1 MRSNSYDEMKDLL
14 KKSKFIFEQSVG
26 NDIRYNP
33 ATSIQTKIEN
43 GVEDDKEEEDK
54 LKTSPT
60 KKTSSKYQKY
70 KISGGILVIH
80 GDTRADVDNITTD
93 DKTAFQTTMDE
104 FIEEVSDLVDFEPLH
119 IYSNSVEWGG
129 KLIDNNISFIYNIGE
144 SGGVYVTSTLS
155 KVDEDYI
162 SIITKLEQYYQK
174 FKSKWSNI
182 ISNRKKT
189 MV

>member
-14 KKSKFIFEQSVG
+14 KKSKLIFEQSME

-33 ATSIQTKIEN
+33 ATSIQTKIQN
-43 GVEDDKEEEDK
+43 GVDDDKEEEEDK
-54 LKTSPT
+54 LKSSPT

-104 FIEEVSDLVDFEPLH
+104 FIEEVSDLVDFDELH
-119 IYSNSVEWGG
+119 LYKNSVEWGG
-129 KLIDNNISFIYNIGE
+129 KLIDDNITFLYTIGE
-144 SGGVYVTSTLS
+144 NGGVYISADIV
-155 KVDEDYI
+155 KIDEDFL

-174 FKSKWSNI
+174 FKSK
-182 ISNRKKT
+182 
-189 MV
+189 

>member
-43 GVEDDKEEEDK
+43 GVEDDKEEDN

-70 KISGGILVIH
+70 KISGGVLVIH

-104 FIEEVSDLVDFEPLH
+104 FIEEVSDLVDFETLH

>member
-1 MRSNSYDEMKDLL
+1 MLRCESPEHQ
-14 KKSKFIFEQSVG
+14 KS
-26 NDIRYNP
+26 
-33 ATSIQTKIEN
+33 EN
-43 GVEDDKEEEDK
+43 
-54 LKTSPT
+54 
-60 KKTSSKYQKY
+60 
-70 KISGGILVIH
+70 
-80 GDTRADVDNITTD
+80 
-93 DKTAFQTTMDE
+93 
-104 FIEEVSDLVDFEPLH
+104 

-144 SGGVYVTSTLS
+144 SGGVYVTATLS